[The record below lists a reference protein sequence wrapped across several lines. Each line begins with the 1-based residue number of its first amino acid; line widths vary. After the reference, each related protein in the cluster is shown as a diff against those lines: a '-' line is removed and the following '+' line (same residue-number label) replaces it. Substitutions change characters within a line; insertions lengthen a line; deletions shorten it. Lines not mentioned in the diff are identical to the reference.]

1 MAPVKKLLALLVMCG
16 LFSLGCTDTATK
28 STEKKP
34 STSTTKPG
42 MSGAMKDEGVKPK
55 DETKPKDEAAPK
67 PPDGAKPEPKKDNGA
82 KPEKK
87 DAGSK

>member
-1 MAPVKKLLALLVMCG
+1 MKKLLALLVMCG

-42 MSGAMKDEGVKPK
+42 MGGDAMKPK
-55 DETKPKDEAAPK
+55 DETAKPKDET
-67 PPDGAKPEPKKDNGA
+67 AKPKDETAKPKENGA

-87 DAGSK
+87 DK

>member
-16 LFSLGCTDTATK
+16 LFSLGCTDTGTK

-34 STSTTKPG
+34 STPTTKPG
-42 MSGAMKDEGVKPK
+42 MGGGAMKDEGAKP
-55 DETKPKDEAAPK
+55 PKDEAAPK